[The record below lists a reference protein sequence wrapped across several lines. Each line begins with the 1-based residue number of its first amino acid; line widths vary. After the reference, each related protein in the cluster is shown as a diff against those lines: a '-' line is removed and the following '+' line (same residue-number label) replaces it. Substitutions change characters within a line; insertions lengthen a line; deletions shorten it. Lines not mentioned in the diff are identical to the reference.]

1 MALLVIWRSGI
12 DVSMF
17 NAGWGEGLLLG
28 DDDGMI
34 MI

>member
-1 MALLVIWRSGI
+1 MALLVIWRIGI

-17 NAGWGEGLLLG
+17 NAGLVEGLLLG